1 MMMSKQSA
9 VPAPVTLRVGVF
21 FDGTG
26 NNQGNAAPLAATGH
40 GCAGGSYAN
49 ARSNIALLHALYP
62 CGPVHGQVHFN
73 VYVEG
78 IGTTHGGPDSP
89 FAQATGR
96 GSAGV
101 AARVEQALAEV
112 GRQLRDYRAKH
123 PQFVPTCIEFDL
135 FGFSRG
141 AAAARHLANRLGT
154 DETGLPAELHGPR
167 AINFIGLFDTVAAI
181 VAPLQGSFGPASD
194 RHGGLR
200 LGLDTRVARQ
210 VVQLVAGDEQRH
222 NFPLVLSDNDIVV
235 PGVHSNIGG
244 GYLEHMHEQVLL
256 CKPHSSRVA
265 RTTPAHCTRA
275 HAAVTGLLSSTFASL
290 VDPRPRLLS
299 WEVPVQGS
307 RARRDEPEKQVYA
320 AVYREREVSGHLSR
334 VYLSIMRELAVR
346 GGVAFAPLGGDEA
359 HRLPAELLP
368 VSRKLHEFA
377 LGQCAQLHLTP
388 QERALLQAK
397 YVHTSAHWNAVK
409 GLDNSSLDALFIDR
423 PGKAGRVLHRNPV
436 G

>member
-1 MMMSKQSA
+1 MMSKQYGI
-9 VPAPVTLRVGVF
+9 PAPVTLRVGVF

-26 NNQGNAAPLAATGH
+26 NNQGNAAPLASTGRA
-40 GCAGGSYAN
+40 CAGGSYAN

-62 CGPVHGQVHFN
+62 SGPVQGQVHFS

-78 IGTTHGGPDSP
+78 IGTTHGAPDSS

-101 AARVEQALAEV
+101 AARVDQALVEV
-112 GRQLRDYRAKH
+112 GRQLRDYRAEH
-123 PQFVPTCIEFDL
+123 PQVVPKCIEFDL

-141 AAAARHLANRLGT
+141 AAAARHLANRLGK
-154 DETGLPAELHGPR
+154 EEAGLPAELHGPR

-181 VAPLQGSFGPASD
+181 VAPLQGSFDPASD
-194 RHGGLR
+194 QYGGLR
-200 LGLDTRVARQ
+200 LGLDTLVARQ

-222 NFPLVLSDNDIVV
+222 NFPLVRSDNDIVV

-244 GYLEHMHEQVLL
+244 GYREHMREQVLL
-256 CKPHSSRVA
+256 CKPQSSRVA
-265 RTTPAHCTRA
+265 RTTPAECTSA
-275 HAAVTGLLSSTFASL
+275 HAAVNGLLTSTFAGL
-290 VDPRPRLLS
+290 VDPRPTLLS
-299 WEVPVQGS
+299 WEVPIEGS
-307 RARRDEPEKQVYA
+307 RARRDDPEKQVYA

-346 GGVAFAPLGGDEA
+346 GGVPFAPLGSDDA
-359 HRLPAELLP
+359 HHLPAELLP

-377 LGQCAQLHLTP
+377 LGQCAQLRLTP

-409 GLDNSSLDALFIDR
+409 GLDNSALDAFYIDR
-423 PGKAGRVLHRNPV
+423 PGKAGRVLHKNPV